1 MATSG
6 FAENVKTFATDVKGI
21 GEYAKDKGDVVK
33 KSIGETLSDPS
44 FWSAMAIPAGVVGI
58 VGSLVWAYQNWETV
72 VEIFKQPNTKRDILV
87 TLVTVTLLLLI
98 YVYVLRPEIRIGKN
112 TRIDQ
117 LCPDRWVYNQKTKR
131 CEPRYKTQCREFSP
145 DDPTL
150 QSYREQC
157 DFATTCGTNWAGVC

>member
-6 FAENVKTFATDVKGI
+6 FAESVGRLRSGVSEATD
-21 GEYAKDKGDVVK
+21 YAQSKGDVVK
-33 KSIGETLSDPS
+33 KSIGETLSDPK
-44 FWSAMAIPAGVVGI
+44 FWSAMAVPTAVVAMIG
-58 VGSLVWAYQNWETV
+58 GLVWAYQNWSTV
-72 VEIFKQPNTKRDILV
+72 VEMFKQPNIKRDILV

-112 TRIDQ
+112 TRIEQ
-117 LCPDRWVYNQKTKR
+117 MCPDRWVYNSTTKR
-131 CEPRYKTQCREFSP
+131 CEPKYKTQCRDFSP

-157 DFATTCGTNWAGVC
+157 DFAKACGTNWAGVC